1 VFGYYMHLGVRSLR
15 RNIVLTL
22 FMIVTM
28 GIGIG
33 AAMTEMAVM
42 TAISRDP
49 IPDKST
55 QLYTPRIDVWTAQ
68 NPDEY
73 KAHPFVGAVPH
84 LLTYRDAVALM
95 REHGGSRESAMY
107 GVRMGVSPAAAR
119 PYSARGQVVSTD
131 FFRMFEVPFS
141 AGGAWRDVDDTGAT
155 DVAVITDQMAHRLFP
170 RGNAVGQSLYLDS
183 HQYRVVGVL
192 AEWNPTPRF
201 YDLDNVGGSVFG
213 QGEQFFIPFST
224 AMARQIP
231 TNGRPICV
239 SNTTSVPGWESLLNS
254 ECAWIRFWTE
264 LSTAA
269 TTKRYIQFLDVYA
282 SEQRRTGRFKST
294 PLVDLM
300 NVKQALAEANLV
312 SDEIRLGAWV
322 GVGFLGLCLINVV
335 GLMLAKFYGRAAE
348 ISVRRALGGAKS
360 DIFFQCLAET
370 VVLGAAGGLLGLA
383 LTAVGLAAQRKLLGT
398 DMDRLASFDGHV
410 VVSTLAITL
419 VATVCAG
426 LFPTWRMSRLQP
438 GWLLKAP

>member
-1 VFGYYMHLGVRSLR
+1 VFGYYMHLGLRSLR

-33 AAMTEMAVM
+33 AAMTELAVM

-55 QLYTPRIDVWTAQ
+55 QLFAPRIDVWSAQ

-73 KAHPFVGAVPH
+73 KAHPFIGALPH

-95 REHGGSRESAMY
+95 QEHGGSHESAMY
-107 GVRMGVSPAAAR
+107 GVRMGVSPATAR
-119 PYSARGQVVSTD
+119 PFSARGRAVFAD

-141 AGGAWRDVDDTGAT
+141 AGAAWRDLDDTGAT
-155 DVAVITDQMAHRLFP
+155 DVAVITDLMAQRLFS
-170 RGNAVGQSLYLDS
+170 RGRAVGKLLYLDGR
-183 HQYRVVGVL
+183 QYRIVGVL

-201 YDLDNVGGSVFG
+201 YDLDNVGGSMFG

-224 AMARQIP
+224 AIARHVP
-231 TNGRPICV
+231 TADRPICV
-239 SNTTSVPGWESLLNS
+239 SNITSVAGWQPLLHS
-254 ECAWIRFWTE
+254 ECAWIGFWTE
-264 LSTAA
+264 LPTVAA
-269 TTKRYIQFLDVYA
+269 ANRYRQFLEDYA
-282 SEQRRTGRFKST
+282 SEQHRAGRFKWT

-322 GVGFLGLCLINVV
+322 GGGFLSLCLINVV

-360 DIFFQCLAET
+360 DIFFQCVAET
-370 VVLGAAGGLLGLA
+370 VVIGAAGGSLGLA
-383 LTAVGLAAQRKLLGT
+383 LTAVGLAAQRKLLGS
-398 DMDRLASFDGHV
+398 DMDRLAHFDGHV
-410 VVSTLAITL
+410 VVTTLAVTL
-419 VATVCAG
+419 LATICAG
-426 LFPTWRMSRLQP
+426 LFPTWCMTRLQP